1 MLNFTCWFQSWYCY
15 LYSEAREGKR
25 SKRERRR

>member
-1 MLNFTCWFQSWYCY
+1 MLIFTYWFQSWYCC

-25 SKRERRR
+25 SKGKRRH